1 MIIIDSNTEQQV
13 TYPGWQRVPGQAW
26 CCRSTPAVVEAD
38 IVAEAAEFV
47 AEQRVEPLSSWTMT
61 GSGSGSGFGSGWTTV
76 GRACRVVES
85 LLGGSDDRRRN
96 EVRAKKQG
104 RNG

>member
-1 MIIIDSNTEQQV
+1 M
-13 TYPGWQRVPGQAW
+13 
-26 CCRSTPAVVEAD
+26 EAD
-38 IVAEAAEFV
+38 IVAEAAESV

-61 GSGSGSGFGSGWTTV
+61 GSGSGSGWTTV

-85 LLGGSDDRRRN
+85 LLGGSHDRRCDEAR
-96 EVRAKKQG
+96 VKKQC

>member
-1 MIIIDSNTEQQV
+1 MITIDSNTEQQV
-13 TYPGWQRVPGQAW
+13 TYPGWQRVPGLAC

-47 AEQRVEPLSSWTMT
+47 AEQQVEPLSSWTMT
-61 GSGSGSGFGSGWTTV
+61 GSGSGWTTV

-85 LLGGSDDRRRN
+85 LLGGSDDRRRD
-96 EVRAKKQG
+96 EARVKT
-104 RNG
+104 